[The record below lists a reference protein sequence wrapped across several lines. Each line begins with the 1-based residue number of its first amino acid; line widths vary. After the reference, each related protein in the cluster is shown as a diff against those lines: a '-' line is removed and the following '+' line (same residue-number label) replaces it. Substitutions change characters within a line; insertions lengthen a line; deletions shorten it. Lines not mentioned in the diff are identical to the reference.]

1 MEIFNIEHLL
11 LDIDVKDQKE
21 AFEAIATLAEKLGIT
36 KDPKGLVD
44 DFIKREAISTTGMA
58 EAVAIPHAMSADFL
72 KPAIIV
78 ARFKNGIDWKA
89 VGDQPVK
96 VAFALLIPEKSRGT
110 LHMQYLQNIAMALMD
125 SNFNNTILQS
135 KDKNEIVETITK
147 AIERKDESVKQAD
160 DNSKSKG
167 LIIGVSS
174 CATGVAHTYMAREAL
189 EKHAKDVGY
198 DVWIETQGQTGQEH
212 KLTDDMIKKA
222 DYVVIAS
229 DINVELDRF
238 VGKKLYMTDT
248 NEAINTPVKVLEK
261 TINTSQTRSS
271 SSDADNTFSAGASS
285 GKFMKHFLNGVSHMI
300 PFIVFSGILYAVL
313 NAIAIGVGFVDSAN
327 STQPLHF
334 ALMAADIGF
343 SVFTAIMGGYI
354 AVSIAGRAAMAPG
367 FIATMVA
374 ASPTLYVAYGL
385 TWMKSATININ
396 GAPEVISGIGLG
408 IIAAIVMGF
417 AAGHLV
423 NLFNGLKVHKIVKPI
438 MPLIIIPVVCTCML
452 VFPFLFAFSGIMGC
466 MMNWI
471 GAGLALAGTNPGGR
485 IAIGLVL
492 GAMVG
497 FDMGGPINKIAVAT
511 ATTLIPVDPSLM
523 GAVAAAIPIAPIGCG
538 LAATVFGRKVFGDM
552 DKGLGVSALTLG
564 FMGISEGAIPF
575 AARNLKQTIIAN
587 VVGSALAGL
596 LAATFYCGGHVG
608 MWGGLIIVFCVG
620 VYCGGGTIQYSV
632 PIPFSYDGGFGG
644 SAWQNV
650 LISSAWYVLAI
661 AVAATIHGILY
672 TILIRAKQG
681 GGFKQAVK
689 STFKRNSK
697 NAETPERVS
706 KFDNWYHGSLIQEN
720 WFYRYKVLHKKA
732 IVW

>member
-1 MEIFNIEHLL
+1 
-11 LDIDVKDQKE
+11 
-21 AFEAIATLAEKLGIT
+21 
-36 KDPKGLVD
+36 
-44 DFIKREAISTTGMA
+44 
-58 EAVAIPHAMSADFL
+58 
-72 KPAIIV
+72 
-78 ARFKNGIDWKA
+78 
-89 VGDQPVK
+89 

-385 TWMKSATININ
+385 T
-396 GAPEVISGIGLG
+396 
-408 IIAAIVMGF
+408 
-417 AAGHLV
+417 
-423 NLFNGLKVHKIVKPI
+423 
-438 MPLIIIPVVCTCML
+438 
-452 VFPFLFAFSGIMGC
+452 
-466 MMNWI
+466 
-471 GAGLALAGTNPGGR
+471 
-485 IAIGLVL
+485 
-492 GAMVG
+492 
-497 FDMGGPINKIAVAT
+497 
-511 ATTLIPVDPSLM
+511 
-523 GAVAAAIPIAPIGCG
+523 
-538 LAATVFGRKVFGDM
+538 
-552 DKGLGVSALTLG
+552 
-564 FMGISEGAIPF
+564 
-575 AARNLKQTIIAN
+575 
-587 VVGSALAGL
+587 
-596 LAATFYCGGHVG
+596 
-608 MWGGLIIVFCVG
+608 
-620 VYCGGGTIQYSV
+620 
-632 PIPFSYDGGFGG
+632 
-644 SAWQNV
+644 
-650 LISSAWYVLAI
+650 
-661 AVAATIHGILY
+661 
-672 TILIRAKQG
+672 
-681 GGFKQAVK
+681 
-689 STFKRNSK
+689 
-697 NAETPERVS
+697 
-706 KFDNWYHGSLIQEN
+706 
-720 WFYRYKVLHKKA
+720 
-732 IVW
+732 